1 MRLALTTFC
10 RRTQRRFPLFLGLA
24 GALPA
29 LMGLPLPAGAEAARR
44 SAQPAGDLLLTRPMA
59 LMAALLLAGLLAGAL
74 LLARAARRH
83 MSQAEAGNAKLAA
96 ANRALQEEIQ
106 ERTRIEGAMAVQ
118 QQEMEWGAQ
127 SLTQMNA
134 LLAEASGRFQEL
146 FQGLPVSCVC
156 YDRQG
161 RIMEWNRVFERLYS
175 LENPLGRS
183 VWETVYQCAAA
194 PHIADAVAAVLE
206 GETQEGIE
214 WARPGPDKIWVHLY
228 SSIFPLRGADGEITG
243 AISADVDISAQHQA
257 EEALRLSEERLHTLY
272 NTTSQQGLSFEEK
285 TEAMLALGSLQ
296 FGLEIGVLARV
307 SGERYEVVQALAPH
321 DAIAAGAAFPAS
333 ETYCSE
339 ALALADAVSFE
350 QSSGTERAETFPYQ
364 KFGLE
369 AYIGAPIRVQGSI
382 WGMLCFAGRQPH
394 PRLFTSGDR
403 ELVRLMAQWVGGEI
417 ARQQAEEAVHE
428 SEERFRIAIAS
439 MSEGLILMDAE
450 GCIRLWNDSA
460 ERILEKTQS
469 EMRGWRPLNPDF
481 TPVREDGSSFREGS
495 YPLMV
500 SLRRGL
506 PQTDVVVGLPR
517 AGGGMVWVSVNSKPL
532 FSPGSDTPNS
542 VVATFSDITERRR
555 HEDVIQEQIMQ
566 IKDYTV
572 VLETQKMEL
581 EAVNAE
587 LETLALRDGLTGLS
601 NRRAFGQRLALEMG
615 RAVRYGI
622 PLSLLLLDVDHFKE
636 YNDTFGHVAGD
647 EVLKTLS
654 QVLHLQGRE
663 TDFFARYGGEEFV
676 IILPH
681 TDSAGALTL
690 AERLR
695 LAVSEAPWPARPV
708 TASIGAATLLPS
720 MEAEDDL
727 VSAAD
732 RALYSAKAAGRN
744 RVVHALSPDEALPP
758 VFSTHTVS

>member
-1 MRLALTTFC
+1 MRYFHIPFNRRVRRRAVAFLWSAGAVLAL
-10 RRTQRRFPLFLGLA
+10 LG
-24 GALPA
+24 GSVPA
-29 LMGLPLPAGAEAARR
+29 DAEAF
-44 SAQPAGDLLLTRPMA
+44 SPFNSLDGDFILTKPMA
-59 LMAALLLAGLLAGAL
+59 LSISLMLSGLLAGAL
-74 LLARAARRH
+74 TLARSARRH
-83 MSQAEAGNAKLAA
+83 AAQAEAGNTELAE
-96 ANRALQEEIQ
+96 ANRSLQEEVR
-106 ERTRIEGAMAVQ
+106 ERARIEAVMASQ
-118 QQEMEWGAQ
+118 QQEMEWGGQNLA
-127 SLTQMNA
+127 QMNA

-161 RIMEWNRVFERLYS
+161 GIMEWNRVFERLYS

-183 VWETVYQCAAA
+183 VWESVYQCAEA
-194 PHIADAVAAVLE
+194 PHIADAVAAVFE
-206 GETQEGIE
+206 GEAQEGIE
-214 WARPGPDKIWVHLY
+214 WARRRPDGTPAHLY
-228 SSIFPLRGADGEITG
+228 SSIFPLRRADGEITG

-307 SGERYEVVQALAPH
+307 TDEHYEVVQALSPH
-321 DAIAAGAAFPAS
+321 DAIPAGTTFPVC

-339 ALALADAVSFE
+339 ALALADAVSLE
-350 QSSGTERAETFPYQ
+350 HVGATERAEKPAYQ
-364 KFGLE
+364 KLGLE
-369 AYIGAPIRVQGSI
+369 AYIGSPIRVKSAV

-450 GCIRLWNDSA
+450 GRIRLWNDSA

-469 EMRGWRPLNPDF
+469 EMRGWRPLNPNF
-481 TPVREDGSSFREGS
+481 TPVREDGSSFPEGS

-506 PQTDVVVGLPR
+506 PQTDVVVGLPC

-555 HEDVIQEQIMQ
+555 HEDLIQQQIMQ

-581 EAVNAE
+581 EIVNAE

-615 RAVRYGI
+615 RAVRYGL

-647 EVLKTLS
+647 EVLKALS
-654 QVLHLQGRE
+654 QVLHIQGRE

-681 TDSAGALTL
+681 TDSEGALTL

-695 LAVSEAPWPARPV
+695 QAVAEAPWPARPV
-708 TASIGAATLLPS
+708 TASVGAATLLPS

-732 RALYSAKAAGRN
+732 RALYAAKAAGRN
-744 RVVHALSPDEALPP
+744 RVVHALTLDGALMPA
-758 VFSTHTVS
+758 FSTLTAS

>member
-1 MRLALTTFC
+1 
-10 RRTQRRFPLFLGLA
+10 
-24 GALPA
+24 
-29 LMGLPLPAGAEAARR
+29 
-44 SAQPAGDLLLTRPMA
+44 
-59 LMAALLLAGLLAGAL
+59 
-74 LLARAARRH
+74 
-83 MSQAEAGNAKLAA
+83 
-96 ANRALQEEIQ
+96 
-106 ERTRIEGAMAVQ
+106 
-118 QQEMEWGAQ
+118 
-127 SLTQMNA
+127 
-134 LLAEASGRFQEL
+134 
-146 FQGLPVSCVC
+146 
-156 YDRQG
+156 
-161 RIMEWNRVFERLYS
+161 
-175 LENPLGRS
+175 
-183 VWETVYQCAAA
+183 
-194 PHIADAVAAVLE
+194 
-206 GETQEGIE
+206 
-214 WARPGPDKIWVHLY
+214 Y
-228 SSIFPLRGADGEITG
+228 SSIFPLRGADGGITG
-243 AISADVDISAQHQA
+243 AISADVDISAQHAA

-285 TEAMLALGSLQ
+285 TEAMLTMGCLQ

-307 SGERYEVVQALAPH
+307 ADEHYEVLQALSPN
-321 DAIAAGAAFPAS
+321 DAIPAGLTFPVC

-350 QSSGTERAETFPYQ
+350 QAGATERAETSSYQ
-364 KFGLE
+364 KYGLE
-369 AYIGAPIRVQGSI
+369 AYIGAPIRVNGAV
-382 WGMLCFAGRQPH
+382 WGMLCFTGRQPH

-403 ELVRLMAQWVGGEI
+403 ELVRLMAHWVGGEI
-417 ARQQAEEAVHE
+417 ARRQAEEAVHE
-428 SEERFRIAIAS
+428 SEERFRTAIAS
-439 MSEGLILMDAE
+439 MSEALILMDAA
-450 GCIRLWNDSA
+450 GVIRLWNDSA
-460 ERILEKTQS
+460 ERILEKTQT

-481 TPVREDGSSFREGS
+481 TPVREDGSMFPEGS

-517 AGGGMVWVSVNSKPL
+517 AGGGMLWVSVNSKPL
-532 FSPGSDTPNS
+532 FLPGSDLPSS

-555 HEDVIQEQIMQ
+555 HEDLIQQQIMQ
-566 IKDYTV
+566 IKDYTA

-601 NRRAFGQRLALEMG
+601 NRRAFGQRVALEMG
-615 RAVRYGI
+615 RAVRYGL

-654 QVLHLQGRE
+654 QVLHTQGRE

-695 LAVSEAPWPARPV
+695 IAIANAPWPARPV
-708 TASIGAATLLPS
+708 TASIGAATLLPN

-732 RALYSAKAAGRN
+732 RALYAAKAAGRN
-744 RVVHALSPDEALPP
+744 RVVHALSLDGAPP
-758 VFSTHTVS
+758 TNLSLVTTS

>member
-1 MRLALTTFC
+1 MRLSLITFC
-10 RRTQRRFPLFLGLA
+10 RRIRRRAPLFLWVA
-24 GALPA
+24 GALLA
-29 LMGLPLPAGAEAARR
+29 LLGRSAGAEPVGWQAAL
-44 SAQPAGDLLLTRPMA
+44 PEGDFILTRPMA
-59 LMAALLLAGLLAGAL
+59 LTTGLLLAGLLAGAL
-74 LLARAARRH
+74 ALARAARRH
-83 MSQAEAGNAKLAA
+83 MAQAEAGNAKLTA
-96 ANRALQEEIQ
+96 ANSALQEEVQ
-106 ERTRIEGAMAVQ
+106 ERARIEGAMTVQ
-118 QQEMEWGAQ
+118 RQELEWGAQ
-127 SLTQMNA
+127 SLTQMNT

-161 RIMEWNRVFERLYS
+161 KIMEWNRVFERLYS

-183 VWETVYQCAAA
+183 VWETVYDRAEA
-194 PHIADAVAAVLE
+194 PQIAEAVAAVFE
-206 GETQEGIE
+206 GEAQEGVE
-214 WARPGPDKIWVHLY
+214 WARQRPDETRVHLY

-257 EEALRLSEERLHTLY
+257 EEALCLSEERLHTLY
-272 NTTSQQGLSFEEK
+272 NTTSQQRLSFEEK
-285 TEAMLALGSLQ
+285 AEAMLTMGSLQ

-307 SGERYEVVQALAPH
+307 TGTHYEVLQARSPGGCIPVGLS
-321 DAIAAGAAFPAS
+321 FPVC
-333 ETYCSE
+333 ETYCAE

-350 QSSGTERAETFPYQ
+350 QAGGTERAETSSYQ
-364 KFGLE
+364 KYGLE
-369 AYIGAPIRVQGSI
+369 AYIGAPIRVNDVI
-382 WGMLCFAGRQPH
+382 WGMLCFTGRQPH

-417 ARQQAEEAVHE
+417 ARRQAEEAVRE
-428 SEERFRIAIAS
+428 SEERFRTAIAA
-439 MSEGLILMDAE
+439 MSEGRILMDAE
-450 GCIRLWNDSA
+450 GRIRLWNDSA

-481 TPVREDGSSFREGS
+481 TPVREDGSTFPEGS

-517 AGGGMVWVSVNSKPL
+517 TGGGMLWVSVNSKPL
-532 FSPGSDTPNS
+532 FLPGSDLPIS

-555 HEDVIQEQIMQ
+555 HEDLIQQQIVQ

-572 VLETQKMEL
+572 VLEAQKMEL

-587 LETLALRDGLTGLS
+587 LETLALRDGLTGPS
-601 NRRAFGQRLALEMG
+601 NRRAFGQRVALEMG
-615 RAVRYGI
+615 RAVRYGL

-647 EVLKTLS
+647 DVLKTLS
-654 QVLHLQGRE
+654 QVLHTQGRE

-681 TDSAGALTL
+681 TDSTGALTL

-695 LAVSEAPWPARPV
+695 IAIADAPWPARPV

-732 RALYSAKAAGRN
+732 RALYAAKAAGRN
-744 RVVHALSPDEALPP
+744 RVIHALSLDGSLPSA
-758 VFSTHTVS
+758 VSTLIAS